1 MYQLKYEDMNQKM
14 LISQVNRIDYGN
26 IIPALIIVLLTTLM
40 TKPLSGQ
47 SNEEAVSIME
57 KSRDAVMVNSF
68 EAVSLLTITDENGR
82 TRERRTVTASKSYED
97 GTEKRIIKFLYPP
110 EVEGTTLL
118 IYDHD
123 DSGDEMWIYLPA
135 FRKTRRIVS
144 SEKGKSFMGSEF
156 TNSDITSPPVADF
169 IHTIVERSHEKDMVS
184 VKSIPATMEE
194 MKNLG
199 YAARVTTLR
208 LSDYTASMIEFYDSN
223 NKKLRTIEISGY
235 QPAPGGKYIISSMSV
250 VNHRNGRSSSL
261 VLSEVTTG
269 TDVNDRLF
277 DLSALGR

>member
-1 MYQLKYEDMNQKM
+1 MITSLICRNPGNLITVMIM
-14 LISQVNRIDYGN
+14 L
-26 IIPALIIVLLTTLM
+26 LLTSSM
-40 TKPLSGQ
+40 TPTALCQTGG
-47 SNEEAVSIME
+47 EAVVIME

-82 TRERRTVTASKSYED
+82 TRERRTVTASKSYGD

-110 EVEGTTLL
+110 EVEGTAML

-123 DSGDEMWIYLPA
+123 DTEDEMWIYLPA

-169 IHTIVERSHEKDMVS
+169 IHTVVDKSADMDLITI
-184 VKSIPATMEE
+184 KSIPATRELE
-194 MKNLG
+194 KDYG
-199 YAARVTTLR
+199 YAARITTLK
-208 LSDYTASMIEFYDSN
+208 LSDYTAERIEFYGSSN
-223 NKKLRTIEISGY
+223 EKLRTIEISDY
-235 QPAPGGKYIISSMSV
+235 TTAPGGKFIISSMSV
-250 VNHRNGRSSSL
+250 VNHLNSRSSRL
-261 VLSEVTTG
+261 VMSEVVTG
-269 TDVNDRLF
+269 SDVSDRLF